1 LFTGERLDPRLS
13 LGTQI
18 YQLHHSRYIF
28 ATNHAD
34 SKHVL
39 DLACGTGYGSAELA
53 TRAKLVVAADISD
66 STLHD
71 AKTNYGCTNIEFLVT
86 NALNLSLNSKSL
98 HLVVAFE
105 MIEHMPAPDRCL
117 EEIRR
122 VLIPGGKLIISAP
135 NRAIHS
141 PGRRK
146 PLHKWHHFEP
156 TVEEFRALLENA
168 GFHIESLMGQN
179 AQSNSGTSLKK
190 SKRNPLIVS
199 AVKAGQMLL
208 PITPKWLQRVLLNL
222 IRDHRLF
229 WRMLPSYQPALSS
242 DISFDESRPDL
253 AMNLIAVCSVPH

>member
-1 LFTGERLDPRLS
+1 
-13 LGTQI
+13 
-18 YQLHHSRYIF
+18 
-28 ATNHAD
+28 
-34 SKHVL
+34 
-39 DLACGTGYGSAELA
+39 